1 MEEIPA
7 YGPSGTGDHLFVW
20 IEKRGV
26 GTHAVIRQ
34 LAARL
39 GVARDSIGRAGLKDA
54 RAVTRQMLSVPDV
67 TYEDVARI
75 QLDGAQVLW
84 GEPHGRKLR
93 VGHLRGNRFRI
104 RLRDVDPTRSSVVND
119 VILRLRSRGV
129 PNYFGRQRFGARG
142 DTWLVGRA
150 VLRSL
155 PEEALGQLCGRPDR
169 GETPRLERARTLFD
183 EGQYK
188 AAAELWPRDFAHCAG
203 VCRSLAR
210 GDDAARA
217 MGAVDRSMVRFT
229 VSAYQSWLFNAVIA
243 ERIDEIDEVRE
254 GDLAMKHENGAVFRV
269 EQPTV
274 EAARVA
280 AFEISPTGP
289 LFGPRMT
296 QPDAAIAA
304 LEYEAAQR
312 AGGDVDDL
320 SSGRLTRRLGG
331 RRALRVPVEG
341 LASEEGEDSKGP
353 FVELRFQLPAGSYA
367 TAVLREIGKERLVD
381 MGSLAARGA
390 ERGRGGD
397 GRRPGD

>member
-1 MEEIPA
+1 
-7 YGPSGTGDHLFVW
+7 
-20 IEKRGV
+20 
-26 GTHAVIRQ
+26 
-34 LAARL
+34 
-39 GVARDSIGRAGLKDA
+39 
-54 RAVTRQMLSVPDV
+54 
-67 TYEDVARI
+67 
-75 QLDGAQVLW
+75 
-84 GEPHGRKLR
+84 
-93 VGHLRGNRFRI
+93 
-104 RLRDVDPTRSSVVND
+104 
-119 VILRLRSRGV
+119 
-129 PNYFGRQRFGARG
+129 
-142 DTWLVGRA
+142 
-150 VLRSL
+150 
-155 PEEALGQLCGRPDR
+155 
-169 GETPRLERARTLFD
+169 
-183 EGQYK
+183 
-188 AAAELWPRDFAHCAG
+188 
-203 VCRSLAR
+203 
-210 GDDAARA
+210 
-217 MGAVDRSMVRFT
+217 MVRFS

-390 ERGRGGD
+390 ERGQGGD